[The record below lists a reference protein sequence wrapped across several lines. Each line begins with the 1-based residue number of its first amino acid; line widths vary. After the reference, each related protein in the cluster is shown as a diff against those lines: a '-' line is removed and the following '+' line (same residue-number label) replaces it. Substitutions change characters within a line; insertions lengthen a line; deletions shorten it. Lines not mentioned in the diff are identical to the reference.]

1 MGATRF
7 VYICISFL
15 LMFTVIM
22 FLSLITCRN
31 GVLDDIY
38 QIRSGYKLLQIR
50 ETDTTHPLSGKQLY
64 ASIRET
70 LNEDTDILIFDNV
83 DDIGLGLYDPSHKLI
98 NAYGLPENTFQ
109 ANSLSTDERYSY
121 ILKNSY
127 LFEHPQLYKIETGTV
142 LGAVKE
148 IPSDHYLIYN
158 LFSYSK
164 LQGILIVKGSGELLN
179 IIRQNLD
186 IHHYEYTEETFS
198 YWSKLSGI
206 INNPF
211 FAYMLFSYV
220 FVFIGLSYFIYHSFA
235 CKKREYFIKQALEA
249 SRKALL
255 LENLREIFFL
265 GFIGCIPALLF
276 HHWIIQ
282 QLQLTFI
289 RESIWINLFAMLISL
304 LFLTAACILILFR
317 NINKEGYLYE

>member
-70 LNEDTDILIFDNV
+70 LNEDTDILIFV

-164 LQGILIVKGSGELLN
+164 LQGNLIVKGSDELLN

-265 GFIGCIPALLF
+265 GFIAV
-276 HHWIIQ
+276 
-282 QLQLTFI
+282 
-289 RESIWINLFAMLISL
+289 SL
-304 LFLTAACILILFR
+304 LFYFII
-317 NINKEGYLYE
+317 GLYNSYS